1 MISLSRVHQIRQA
14 PKLSLPIQSCRAY
27 IQTASRRKTADGGS
41 LARSAVTRPNYL
53 AARFKEETG
62 QSVKD
67 YITEQK
73 IEAARLLLRN
83 STLDISEI
91 SERLNFTNPSYFSA
105 IFKKRMGHTPTEY
118 REAEDRH

>member
-1 MISLSRVHQIRQA
+1 MEVTF
-14 PKLSLPIQSCRAY
+14 P
-27 IQTASRRKTADGGS
+27 
-41 LARSAVTRPNYL
+41 RSAVTRHNYL

>member
-1 MISLSRVHQIRQA
+1 MEVLSRV
-14 PKLSLPIQSCRAY
+14 SGY
-27 IQTASRRKTADGGS
+27 T
-41 LARSAVTRPNYL
+41 PNYL